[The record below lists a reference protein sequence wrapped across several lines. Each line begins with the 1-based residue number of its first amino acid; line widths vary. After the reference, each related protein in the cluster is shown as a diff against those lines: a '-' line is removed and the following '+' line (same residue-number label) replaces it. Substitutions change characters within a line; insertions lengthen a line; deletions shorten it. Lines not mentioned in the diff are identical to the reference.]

1 MRKVSLDAK
10 PARAV
15 AGYAMWVVSAL
26 VLVHGVCLAA
36 EPAPADS
43 QDADTEQ
50 PAYETWNAKFQ
61 ATYIWQD
68 KSKFS
73 ARYSSTNSLVPSR
86 ELSYSF
92 TGTAFLGLR
101 PWQGGELYLNP
112 EVAEGKPLS
121 GLQGFGGF
129 TNGEM
134 ARSSGPTLKLYRARL
149 FLRQT
154 WGMGGGQEKV
164 ESDQNQLAGSVDKRR
179 FVLTAGNLAVTDI
192 FDANSYSHDPRTQFM
207 NWSIMTQG
215 AYDFAADAR
224 GYTWGLAG
232 EWFYDDW
239 VIRAGRFIEPVEP
252 NAQPLDLR
260 IFKHYGDQIELE
272 HAHTLA
278 GQPGKVRLLAF
289 HSHAVLSRYQ
299 DALNAAAQTGTVP
312 DINQVR
318 TKEHGKYGVGINVEQ
333 AISSNVGV
341 FGRASWADGKTEV
354 QAFTEIDRSLSGG
367 AVVKGAAWGRADDQV
382 GIAFARNGLSKVHR
396 RYLADGGM
404 GFFVGD
410 GALRY
415 QPEQIYEAYY
425 SLALTK
431 NAAVTFDWQYIRNP
445 AYNADRGPVHVGSV
459 RLHAAF

>member
-26 VLVHGVCLAA
+26 VLMHGACLAA

-43 QDADTEQ
+43 QDADAEQ

-101 PWQGGELYLNP
+101 PWQGGGLYLNP

-239 VIRAGRFIEPVEP
+239 VVRAGRFIEPVEP

-272 HAHTLA
+272 HAHTRLA
-278 GQPGKVRLLAF
+278 SQARCVCWPSTATRCCPA
-289 HSHAVLSRYQ
+289 
-299 DALNAAAQTGTVP
+299 
-312 DINQVR
+312 IR
-318 TKEHGKYGVGINVEQ
+318 T
-333 AISSNVGV
+333 
-341 FGRASWADGKTEV
+341 R
-354 QAFTEIDRSLSGG
+354 
-367 AVVKGAAWGRADDQV
+367 
-382 GIAFARNGLSKVHR
+382 
-396 RYLADGGM
+396 
-404 GFFVGD
+404 
-410 GALRY
+410 
-415 QPEQIYEAYY
+415 
-425 SLALTK
+425 
-431 NAAVTFDWQYIRNP
+431 
-445 AYNADRGPVHVGSV
+445 
-459 RLHAAF
+459 